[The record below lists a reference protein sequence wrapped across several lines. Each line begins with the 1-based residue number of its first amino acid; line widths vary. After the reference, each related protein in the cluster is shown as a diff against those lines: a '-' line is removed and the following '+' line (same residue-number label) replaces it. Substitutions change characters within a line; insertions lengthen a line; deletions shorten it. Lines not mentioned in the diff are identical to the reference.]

1 MEEPERI
8 YEEVIKNEKVIG
20 TGVKALD
27 DLLKGGFHEKS
38 LTLLLAPTNVGKTL
52 MMCSLSANMLLAGY
66 KVLYITFED
75 SENKIGQ
82 RVTQNLF
89 DLNRDELKAMSR
101 EDYHKC
107 WDAHRNLIKQNLYI
121 KEFPEMATNALNI
134 KAYLKELKERK
145 RFIPDIVFVDYIG
158 CMIPNGRENPN
169 INSNTRLLTIAAQVR
184 SISMTEGY
192 PFVSGAQ
199 VNRGGYSS
207 DHVSLS
213 DAADSFGQTMKAD
226 AILAITQPE
235 DYLEGGFYDVEVA
248 KTRFGNNKHEH
259 KTIVVNI
266 DKQRIT
272 DIENY
277 QSENASASL
286 QDVNFSTAS
295 NALTTAANIII

>member
-52 MMCSLSANMLLAGY
+52 IMCSLSANMLLAGY

-89 DLNRDELKAMSR
+89 DLNRDELKAMSI
-101 EDYHKC
+101 EDYRKC
-107 WDAHRNLIKQNLYI
+107 WDAHRSLIKHNLYI

-192 PFVSGAQ
+192 PFVSGAW
-199 VNRGGYSS
+199 
-207 DHVSLS
+207 LS
-213 DAADSFGQTMKAD
+213 
-226 AILAITQPE
+226 
-235 DYLEGGFYDVEVA
+235 
-248 KTRFGNNKHEH
+248 
-259 KTIVVNI
+259 
-266 DKQRIT
+266 
-272 DIENY
+272 
-277 QSENASASL
+277 
-286 QDVNFSTAS
+286 
-295 NALTTAANIII
+295 

>member
-20 TGVKALD
+20 TGIKALD

-52 MMCSLSANMLLAGY
+52 IMCSLSANMLLAGY

-89 DLNRDELKAMSR
+89 DLNRDELKAMSI
-101 EDYHKC
+101 EDYRKC
-107 WDAHRNLIKQNLYI
+107 WDAHRSLIKHNLYI
-121 KEFPEMATNALNI
+121 KEFPEMATNALSI

-199 VNRGGYSS
+199 VNRSGYSS

-235 DYLEGGFYDVEVA
+235 DYLDGGFYDVEVA

-272 DIENY
+272 DIDNY
-277 QSENASASL
+277 KAENATASL